1 MKQMIP
7 ICLINLIPNDYNE
20 QYHQEIHITNCEII
34 RKAGYRSVL
43 HILKYLIPDL
53 YSN

>member
-34 RKAGYRSVL
+34 KNIQESVGKL
-43 HILKYLIPDL
+43 GIEVFYIF
-53 YSN
+53 